1 MKDDDIFIK
10 LKDTI
15 EYDLKPDETNITTMT
30 ICLTMK
36 ENIQFKCFNIGK
48 YLKKDSNIDDIIFC
62 DENNE
67 IKTRKEQK
75 KKKKKKLKKKLKVGK
90 QPKKDSFYNQVTI
103 VVKISDI
110 KNINIKL
117 FKNGSIQMTGCDS
130 LDNAKKSINIVFNL
144 LNTTRH
150 LLNFEKKEIK
160 EITFIKTINNEKLNI
175 NDICKGKVV
184 LINSVFNIGF
194 QINRDKLY
202 EIISNKTNESVLEIK
217 KNSTTDNIDKNNAL
231 KYIDDCT
238 FDPIRHACVN
248 IKLKHPSKIITI
260 FVFESGSIIILAK
273 TCRQIKYA
281 YNYINVFLLT
291 NYFCVASKN
300 S

>member
-1 MKDDDIFIK
+1 MKDEDIFIR

-48 YLKKDSNIDDIIFC
+48 YLKKESYIDDVIFC

-67 IKTRKEQK
+67 LKTRKLQK
-75 KKKKKKLKKKLKVGK
+75 KKKKQNRKKKVGK
-90 QPKKDSFYNQVTI
+90 QTKKDSFYNQVTI
-103 VVKISDI
+103 IVKISDI

-130 LDNAKKSINIVFNL
+130 LDNAKQSVVNVFNL

-150 LLNFEKKEIK
+150 LLDFKNQEIK
-160 EITFIKTINNEKLNI
+160 EITFIKTKNNEKLSI
-175 NDICKGKVV
+175 SDISDGKIV
-184 LINSVFNIGF
+184 LINSVFDIGF

-202 EIISNKTNESVLEIK
+202 EIISNKTNESLLEIK
-217 KNSTTDNIDKNNAL
+217 KNDTFDKIDKNSAL

-273 TCRQIKYA
+273 TCRQIKDA

-291 NYFCVASKN
+291 NYFSVASKN

>member
-1 MKDDDIFIK
+1 MNENDIFIK

-15 EYDLKPDETNITTMT
+15 EYDLKPPETNISTMT

-36 ENIQFKCFNIGK
+36 DFIEFNCFNIGK
-48 YLKKDSNIDDIIFC
+48 YLKKESYIDDIIFC

-67 IKTRKEQK
+67 LKTRKPYK
-75 KKKKKKLKKKLKVGK
+75 KKKKQSKKKKVGK
-90 QPKKDSFYNQVTI
+90 QTKKDSFYNQVTI
-103 VVKISDI
+103 IVKISDI

-130 LDNAKKSINIVFNL
+130 LENAKQSLINVFNL

-150 LLNFEKKEIK
+150 LLNFENKEIK
-160 EITFIKTINNEKLNI
+160 EISFIKTKDNKKISI
-175 NDICKGKVV
+175 SDIEDGKVV
-184 LINSVFNIGF
+184 LINSVFDIGF
-194 QINRDKLY
+194 QINRDKLF
-202 EIISNKTNESVLEIK
+202 EIISNKTNNSLLEIK
-217 KNSTTDNIDKNNAL
+217 KINKLEDNNSDNPL

-273 TCRQIKYA
+273 TCRQVKDA

-291 NYFCVASKN
+291 NYFNISSKTT
-300 S
+300 